1 MKLKEK
7 FKQFNSMYE
16 DVGYHKRFID
26 LFALIIVTAVID
38 IVTIPFIVQEILNV
52 EIPQH
57 NLKGL
62 SIFVGIYIFIL
73 LIQCYMVLKH
83 CEMRCHLSRWI
94 KRDLRNRI
102 FEKLKKVKAKFFD
115 ENESGVI
122 LQFLQDDTQ
131 NAGELFPIASTEMF
145 VMGLIRFSIEAVFL
159 LFVNLKITVI
169 ILGLYFLGFIVTLL
183 FNRKTMA
190 KIIEIRKINQEIYT
204 TINEGIQSF
213 LTIKTLGMIQQKIKD
228 LETKLEIYRT
238 ESSKL
243 EKIIST
249 YHSIFSFIISFS
261 IITIIY
267 LGGMEVLQGFMTYAQ
282 IMIMIDYSGYLEF
295 DFSWFTRH
303 LTDFNQSFFAYFKIL
318 ELLEKTEE
326 ENLKKG
332 KKLTDKITSIE
343 FDKVSFSYNNTKKN
357 IKNFSLSVAENEK
370 IALIGKTGSGKTTV
384 TNLLER
390 LYEPQQGEI
399 RINQKDYREYN
410 IASIRNKIGYIMQE
424 VEMVPNTIIDNIK
437 YVNQKIRKEEII
449 EIFKKLRLHEK
460 IMSLPKAYR
469 TNIYE
474 NPDVLSTGE
483 RQMISF
489 ARIMAMNPDV
499 VILDEVTSNLSWGNE
514 ALIKNAL
521 DQVTL
526 GKITFMIAHR
536 LSTIE
541 KCDKVVEMRDGKIVD
556 LNI

>member
-7 FKQFNSMYE
+7 FKQFNTMYE
-16 DVGYHKRFID
+16 DVGYHNRFIA

-102 FEKLKKVKAKFFD
+102 FEKLQKVKAKFFD

-145 VMGLIRFSIEAVFL
+145 VMGLIRFSIEAAFL

-213 LTIKTLGMIQQKIKD
+213 LTIKTLEIIQQKIKD

-267 LGGMEVLQGFMTYAQ
+267 LGGMDVLQGFMTYAQ

-326 ENLKKG
+326 EDLKKG
-332 KKLTDKITSIE
+332 EKLTDKITSIE

-437 YVNQKIRKEEII
+437 YVNQKITKEEII

-460 IMSLPKAYR
+460 IMSLPKEYR

-521 DQVTL
+521 DQVTAR
-526 GKITFMIAHR
+526 KDYFYDC
-536 LSTIE
+536 S
-541 KCDKVVEMRDGKIVD
+541 
-556 LNI
+556 

>member
-1 MKLKEK
+1 
-7 FKQFNSMYE
+7 MYE
-16 DVGYHKRFID
+16 DVGYHNRFIA

-102 FEKLKKVKAKFFD
+102 FEKLQKVRAKFFD

-145 VMGLIRFSIEAVFL
+145 VMGLIRFSIEAAFL

-213 LTIKTLGMIQQKIKD
+213 LTIKTLEIIQQKIKD

-267 LGGMEVLQGFMTYAQ
+267 LGGMDVLQGFMTYAQ
-282 IMIMIDYSGYLEF
+282 IMIMTDYSGYLEF

-326 ENLKKG
+326 EDLKKG
-332 KKLTDKITSIE
+332 EKLTDKITSIE

-437 YVNQKIRKEEII
+437 YVNQKITKEEII

-460 IMSLPKAYR
+460 IMSLPKEYR

-541 KCDKVVEMRDGKIVD
+541 KCDKVVEMRDGKIVI
-556 LNI
+556 N